1 MCVVKL
7 FMLVLIFYASSF
19 VFADVLRRFFV
30 SFVQGARL
38 LLFVCFGWLLCNID
52 VIMFFFVISASLSCC
67 LFVFVF
73 RALAF
78 MSVSIFVFVYRSC
91 LCWACLF

>member
-1 MCVVKL
+1 
-7 FMLVLIFYASSF
+7 
-19 VFADVLRRFFV
+19 
-30 SFVQGARL
+30 
-38 LLFVCFGWLLCNID
+38 
-52 VIMFFFVISASLSCC
+52 MFFFVISASLSCC